1 MEKVKKVNFEDGFEL
16 PEGLEMFN
24 LTCNVNAESRGISV
38 TFGFMKDEVQ
48 LELMKAFGK
57 EKEYQHYLVSKI
69 MEPVFDELN
78 KITTNFIQN
87 ELLKSPVLNRE
98 ELDVLISKLL
108 ARAILGGRR

>member
-57 EKEYQHYLVSKI
+57 EKEYQHYLESVSKI

-78 KITTNFIQN
+78 KITTNFI
-87 ELLKSPVLNRE
+87 LKSPVLNRE